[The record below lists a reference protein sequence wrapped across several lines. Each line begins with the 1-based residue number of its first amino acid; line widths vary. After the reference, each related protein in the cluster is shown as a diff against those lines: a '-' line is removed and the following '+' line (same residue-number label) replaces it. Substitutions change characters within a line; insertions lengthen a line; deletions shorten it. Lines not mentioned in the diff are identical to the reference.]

1 MSNTPKK
8 DTIRFKTHKILC
20 KLYKDSKDSTLF
32 KYLYELYK
40 DSKDSI
46 HKFLYKLCEDVIVV
60 EFKTETSIDTYK
72 ENTHKENTH
81 KDNVFY
87 VITTKDLQ
95 TDSKKKIR
103 ENLRSYHSS
112 VQEDMLNVCSKSLS
126 SLLFITMAAILVFS
140 LMAKYFYIPSLHIFA
155 IDMILIFFSYKL
167 LISFVEFTKK
177 NSLDDYQA
185 TYYLGKEEIF
195 FSNNEPLIKDKSV
208 FTTGFVLILITF
220 SFYTSSLSLNQG

>member
-72 ENTHKENTH
+72 ENTHK
-81 KDNVFY
+81 DNVFY

-103 ENLRSYHSS
+103 E
-112 VQEDMLNVCSKSLS
+112 KFKKLS
-126 SLLFITMAAILVFS
+126 
-140 LMAKYFYIPSLHIFA
+140 
-155 IDMILIFFSYKL
+155 
-167 LISFVEFTKK
+167 
-177 NSLDDYQA
+177 
-185 TYYLGKEEIF
+185 
-195 FSNNEPLIKDKSV
+195 
-208 FTTGFVLILITF
+208 
-220 SFYTSSLSLNQG
+220 